1 MRGVKLLAVS
11 LVSVK
16 GEGRVSTV
24 QKQTLTLK
32 SCFGH
37 PGPGKEQGKG

>member
-11 LVSVK
+11 LVSLK
-16 GEGRVSTV
+16 GEGRLSTV
-24 QKQTLTLK
+24 QKQALTLT
-32 SCFGH
+32 SYFGH